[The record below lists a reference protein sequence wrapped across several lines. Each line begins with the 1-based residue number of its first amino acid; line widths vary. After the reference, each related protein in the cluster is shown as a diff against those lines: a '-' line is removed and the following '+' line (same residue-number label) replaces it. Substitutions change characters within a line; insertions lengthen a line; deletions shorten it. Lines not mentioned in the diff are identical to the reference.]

1 MSIFSCHFSVVMKLS
16 NRNSSIAVFRPLF
29 SIRSSDFLALIQ
41 LHICHTNSLSLTTD
55 ICPLFLHFWQSNP
68 FRFPSSAFSRS
79 AWLCKNFALSKHS
92 VPDEY
97 LACASAIISHI
108 VGIVSTPLVIRIVAF
123 PSDKLLFP
131 ISHLVSL

>member
-55 ICPLFLHFWQSNP
+55 ICPLFLHFRQSIP
-68 FRFPSSAFSRS
+68 LRFPSSAFSRS
-79 AWLCKNFALSKHS
+79 ACFCNHFALSKHS

-97 LACASAIISHI
+97 LACASDIISHI
-108 VGIVSTPLVIRIVAF
+108 VGIVRSFLIIAF

-131 ISHLVSL
+131 ISHLVTL